1 VFGLYTRPP
10 ARRRG
15 VARALMLAIAAV
27 VREQRRLY
35 VVLSVDAPNEGG
47 RALYDGLGFVDAARV
62 PRADVDGLLEN

>member
-1 VFGLYTRPP
+1 
-10 ARRRG
+10 
-15 VARALMLAIAAV
+15 MLAIAAV